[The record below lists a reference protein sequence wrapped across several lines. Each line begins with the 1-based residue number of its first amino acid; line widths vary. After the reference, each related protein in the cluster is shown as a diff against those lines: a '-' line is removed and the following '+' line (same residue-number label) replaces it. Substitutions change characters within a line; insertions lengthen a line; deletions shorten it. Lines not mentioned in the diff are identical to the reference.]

1 MNKPKTTTTRQAS
14 KARKRTPT
22 ALNDTLQWV
31 GSATPPTAR
40 KRPPR
45 QNPDRALS
53 LVDERVLDHLVDVR
67 VLDHIN
73 AGGTDALSLVDERV
87 LDHLID
93 ERVLDHLIDER
104 VLDHLNVG
112 GAAVLSMDEQ
122 GLI

>member
-1 MNKPKTTTTRQAS
+1 VNKPKTTTTRGAS
-14 KARKRTPT
+14 KASERPPT
-22 ALNDTLQWV
+22 ALIDALQGV
-31 GSATPPTAR
+31 STATPPTAR

-53 LVDERVLDHLVDVR
+53 LVDERVLDHLIDER
-67 VLDHIN
+67 VLDHLN
-73 AGGTDALSLVDERV
+73 VGGTDALSLV
-87 LDHLID
+87 D

-112 GAAVLSMDEQ
+112 GAAVLSMEEQ